1 MDVTIGGDLAPYGS
15 VTVGLP
21 WLRLRTFSQ
30 VAHTPCHHGSPAL
43 VKGNALGHYIA
54 NVRDLEFN
62 LFEVHGL
69 GNVLGSGRYRDL
81 DVDTVRTMLDE
92 VARLAEGPV
101 AESFADAD
109 RNPPVFDPENHTIT
123 VSAELAKSV
132 QAVKDAEWWRV
143 GIAEEI
149 GGVAAPGPLTWA
161 INEMLVCANPSAAF
175 FWALGPAM
183 AHALCVEG
191 TEEQRR
197 WAETGLE
204 RGWAATMVLT
214 EPDAGSDVGA
224 GRTKAIAQPDG
235 TWHIEGVKRFIS
247 GGDVGDT
254 AENIFHLVL
263 ARPEG
268 AGPGTK
274 GLSLFYVPK
283 YLFDPDTF
291 ELGPRNGVFAT
302 GLEHKMG
309 LKSSPTCE
317 LTFGAN
323 GVPAV
328 GYLVGD
334 VHKGIA
340 QMFTVIENARMTI
353 GVKAAGAL
361 STGYLNALAFA
372 KERVQGAD
380 LTQMTDK
387 AAPRV
392 TIIHHPDVRRSLM
405 TQKAYA
411 EGLRALYMY
420 AAAHQDD
427 AVAQLVS
434 GADPEMAR
442 RVDDLLLPVVK
453 GVGSERAYEILTESL
468 QTLGGS
474 GFLQD
479 YPIEQYI
486 RDAKIDSLYEGT
498 TAIQAL
504 DFVFRKIVR
513 DRGEA
518 LAHVVSQI
526 ATTVETCDAA
536 LRENAEQLRTAL
548 NDVQAMTATLSGYL
562 MSAAE
567 RPTEIYKVGLA
578 SVRFLLAVG
587 DLLIGWRL
595 LAQADVAHA
604 ALSDSPSVSDEAFYR
619 GKIATAAFF
628 AKNMLP
634 NLAAVRRIIE
644 STDDEIMA
652 LPEASF

>member
-1 MDVTIGGDLAPYGS
+1 
-15 VTVGLP
+15 
-21 WLRLRTFSQ
+21 
-30 VAHTPCHHGSPAL
+30 
-43 VKGNALGHYIA
+43 LGHYIT
-54 NVRDLEFN
+54 NVRDIEFN
-62 LFEVHGL
+62 LFEVLNL
-69 GNVLGSGRYRDL
+69 GDVFASGGYGDL

-101 AESFADAD
+101 AESFAVAD
-109 RNPPVFDPENHTIT
+109 RHPPVFDPDRHTIS
-123 VSAELAKSV
+123 VPGELAKSV
-132 QAVKDAEWWRV
+132 QAVKDAEWWRI

-149 GGVAAPGPLTWA
+149 GGVAAPAPLTWA
-161 INEMLVCANPSAAF
+161 IHEMLVCANPSAAF
-175 FWALGPAM
+175 WYALGPAM
-183 AHALCVEG
+183 ANALYVEG
-191 TEEQRR
+191 NEQQKR
-197 WAETGLE
+197 WAAMALE

-224 GRTKAIAQPDG
+224 GRAKAIAQPDG
-235 TWHIEGVKRFIS
+235 TWHIDGVKRFIS

-263 ARPEG
+263 ARPVG
-268 AGPGTK
+268 ASPGTK

-283 YLFDPDTF
+283 YLFDPDTL
-291 ELGPRNGVFAT
+291 ELGRRNGVFAT

-317 LTFGAN
+317 LTFGAH
-323 GVPAV
+323 GIPAV

-334 VHKGIA
+334 VHNGIA

-353 GVKAAGAL
+353 GVKATGTL

-392 TIIHHPDVRRSLM
+392 TIIHHPDVRRALM

-420 AAAHQDD
+420 AAAHQNDD
-427 AVAQLVS
+427 VAQQVS
-434 GADPEMAR
+434 GASPEMAH
-442 RVDDLLLPVVK
+442 RVGDLLLPLVK
-453 GVGSERAYEILTESL
+453 GVGSERAYELLTESL
-468 QTLGGS
+468 QTFGGS

-504 DFVFRKIVR
+504 DLFFRKVVR

-518 LAHVVSQI
+518 LAHVAAQI
-526 ATTVETCDAA
+526 SRSIDTCDAA
-536 LRENAEQLRTAL
+536 LKTQADQLRTAL
-548 NDVQAMTATLSGYL
+548 GDVTAMTATLTGYL

-567 RPTEIYKVGLA
+567 RPEEIYKVGLA

-595 LAQADVAHA
+595 LVQANVAQA
-604 ALSDSPSVSDEAFYR
+604 ALSANPSKADEAFYT
-619 GKIATAAFF
+619 GKIASAAFF
-628 AKNMLP
+628 AANMLP
-634 NLAAVRRIIE
+634 NLRGLRGIIE
-644 STDDEIMA
+644 NLDDEIMN
-652 LPEASF
+652 LPEAAF

>member
-1 MDVTIGGDLAPYGS
+1 VE
-15 VTVGLP
+15 
-21 WLRLRTFSQ
+21 
-30 VAHTPCHHGSPAL
+30 
-43 VKGNALGHYIA
+43 GNALGHYIT
-54 NVRDLEFN
+54 NVRDIEFN
-62 LFEVHGL
+62 LFEVL
-69 GNVLGSGRYRDL
+69 NLDDVLAAGGYGDL
-81 DVDTVRTMLDE
+81 DADTVRTMLDE

-101 AESFADAD
+101 ADSFAAAD
-109 RNPPVFDPENHTIT
+109 RKPPVFDPQRHTIS
-123 VSAELAKSV
+123 VPGELAKSV
-132 QAVKDAEWWRV
+132 QAVKDAEWWRI
-143 GIAEEI
+143 GLPEAI
-149 GGVAAPGPLTWA
+149 GGVPAPRALVWA
-161 INEMLVCANPSAAF
+161 VNEMLMCANPSAAF
-175 FWALGPAM
+175 WWALGPAM
-183 AHALCVEG
+183 ALALYEEG
-191 TEEQRR
+191 NEQQKR
-197 WAETGLE
+197 WAAMGLE

-224 GRTKAIAQPDG
+224 GRAKAVAQPDG
-235 TWHIEGVKRFIS
+235 TWHIDGVKRFIS
-247 GGDVGDT
+247 GGDVGDA

-274 GLSLFYVPK
+274 GLSLFYVPQF
-283 YLFDPDTF
+283 LFDPDTL

-317 LTFGAN
+317 LTFGGH

-334 VHKGIA
+334 VHNGIA

-353 GVKAAGAL
+353 GVKAAGTL

-372 KERVQGAD
+372 KERIQGAD

-387 AAPRV
+387 SAPRV

-420 AAAHQDD
+420 AAAHQNDD
-427 AVAQLVS
+427 VAQLVS
-434 GADPEMAR
+434 GASPEMAH
-442 RVDDLLLPVVK
+442 RVDDLLLPIVK
-453 GVGSERAYEILTESL
+453 GVGSERAYELLTESL

-504 DFVFRKIVR
+504 DLFFRKVVR

-518 LAHVVSQI
+518 LAHVAAQI
-526 ATTVETCDAA
+526 SHTIDSCDAGLKTQA
-536 LRENAEQLRTAL
+536 DQLRTAL
-548 NDVQAMTATLSGYL
+548 EHVQAMTATMTGYL
-562 MSAAE
+562 MAAAE
-567 RPTEIYKVGLA
+567 QPTEIYKVGLA
-578 SVRFLLAVG
+578 SVRYLLAVG
-587 DLLIGWRL
+587 DLIIGWRL
-595 LAQADVAHA
+595 LVQANVAQAALA
-604 ALSDSPSVSDEAFYR
+604 AAKGDESFYR
-619 GKIATAAFF
+619 GKVATATFF
-628 AKNMLP
+628 AANMLP
-634 NLAAVRRIIE
+634 NLAAVRGIIE
-644 STDDEIMA
+644 NLDDEIMT
-652 LPEASF
+652 LPDAAF